1 MVFNGLRSAVLDM
14 KDRQLALLPLIPPA
28 ILLYLLL
35 EDPLSVLSKGKK
47 GSSEDDRWYRS
58 IANRKSPPVGA
69 QLYAYLVVSLMG
81 YYATSRLI
89 PGIKQYTLRKGI
101 SGKDLGKKGTATED
115 KDMYVRL
122 SGSWLIPPIAQS
134 L

>member
-1 MVFNGLRSAVLDM
+1 MVVFDAFRSTVLDL

-35 EDPLSVLSKGKK
+35 EDPLTVLSKGKK
-47 GSSEDDRWYRS
+47 GTSEDDRWYRS
-58 IANRKSPPVGA
+58 NANRKSPPVGA

-115 KDMYVRL
+115 KDMYVRCFCCVMYVTP
-122 SGSWLIPPIAQS
+122 SF
-134 L
+134 